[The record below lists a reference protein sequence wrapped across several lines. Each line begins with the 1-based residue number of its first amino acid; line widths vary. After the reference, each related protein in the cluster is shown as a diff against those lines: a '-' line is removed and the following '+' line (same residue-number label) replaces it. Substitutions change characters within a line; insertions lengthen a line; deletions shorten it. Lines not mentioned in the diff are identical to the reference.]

1 MKIKLNEGTEVFV
14 EAFHCTPTLAG
25 VIVYSPSES
34 TNQNLIN
41 HLNYPSD
48 WGNRVCVMK
57 KSDMYASE
65 NILKPVINSVWL
77 SSSEVIDDN
86 DKISNGSDLVIMWFS
101 DELQDKTIQEII
113 IAGVGDIK
121 WEKFARDFEF

>member
-1 MKIKLNEGTEVFV
+1 
-14 EAFHCTPTLAG
+14 
-25 VIVYSPSES
+25 
-34 TNQNLIN
+34 
-41 HLNYPSD
+41 
-48 WGNRVCVMK
+48 
-57 KSDMYASE
+57 MYASE